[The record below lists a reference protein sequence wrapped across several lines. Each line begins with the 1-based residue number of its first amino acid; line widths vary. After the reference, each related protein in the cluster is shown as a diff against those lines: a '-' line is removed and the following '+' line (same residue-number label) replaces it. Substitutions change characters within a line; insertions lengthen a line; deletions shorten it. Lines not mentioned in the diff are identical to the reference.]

1 MDSAEG
7 GAAER
12 TAVSA
17 PVRSRRGAT
26 LSIVIPMHNEEAALG
41 PLFAR
46 LEEVLP
52 KDVAVEIVCVDDGSR
67 DGTAAALAARA
78 ASDPRLR
85 VLLLARNFGQ
95 EAALTAGLEAAG
107 GDMLVLL
114 DADLQDPPELIGD
127 FIALWEQGYD
137 VVYGIRADRSRDGF
151 FKRSTAGIF
160 YRLFNA
166 LSDVPIPPDTGSFR
180 LVDRK
185 VVEALTSLPERTR
198 FLRGLFT
205 WVGYRQVGVPYVR
218 PERVAGATSY
228 GLGRMW
234 RLAVDGLTSF
244 TTAPLRIWTAVGLAL
259 AGLALVY
266 AGYTVLKVLIFG
278 REAPG
283 WASLM
288 VVMLFGFAVQMIA
301 FGVLGEYVGRLYQEV
316 KGRPIYLVREKIG
329 FDR

>member
-1 MDSAEG
+1 MDSAQA
-7 GAAER
+7 GAAG
-12 TAVSA
+12 AA
-17 PVRSRRGAT
+17 GAAQPRSRRGAT
-26 LSIVIPMHNEEAALG
+26 LSVIIPMHNEEAALE

-46 LEEVLP
+46 LDEVLP
-52 KDVAVEIVCVDDGSR
+52 KGVAIEIVCVDDGSR
-67 DGTAAALAARA
+67 DGTATALAARSA
-78 ASDPRLR
+78 ADPRLK

-95 EAALTAGLEAAG
+95 EAALTAGLEAAS

-114 DADLQDPPELIGD
+114 DADLQDPPELIGE

-151 FKRSTAGIF
+151 LKRSTAGAF
-160 YRLFNA
+160 YRVFNA

-185 VVEALTSLPERTR
+185 VVEALNGLPERTR

-205 WVGYRQVGVPYVR
+205 WVGFRQVGVPYAR

-228 GLGRMW
+228 GLARMW

-244 TTAPLRIWTAVGLAL
+244 TTAPLRIWTAVGLGL
-259 AGLALVY
+259 AGLALLY
-266 AGYTVLKVLIFG
+266 AGYTILKVLIYG

-301 FGVLGEYVGRLYQEV
+301 FGVLGEYVGRLYQEA